1 MTRNRSDT
9 APDNLGR
16 KDLGRKS
23 AARDAGAEVG
33 DAPATAEQVAAY
45 LRQHP
50 DFFDRNPE
58 LLDAIAPAGD
68 AHAAGVVDLRHFMV
82 ERLRDELAGMSAL
95 RDELVVIGRTNLSAQ
110 ARVHKA
116 ILALL
121 AARSFEHF
129 VETLTTDLAVIVDLD
144 VVTLGVEQNGEDVA
158 RAQNPGVYSLDP
170 GAVDRLVGPGQSIAL
185 RETVDGDPMVFG
197 PGAGLV
203 VSDAL
208 LRLSI
213 SSTTPPAL
221 LALGSRAPGQ
231 FHPGQG
237 TELLGFLARV
247 VESCIRGWLNLPE

>member
-1 MTRNRSDT
+1 MTQNRSDA
-9 APDNLGR
+9 APEILGR
-16 KDLGRKS
+16 KDATGKAGEAPADS
-23 AARDAGAEVG
+23 AAAAK
-33 DAPATAEQVAAY
+33 QVAAY

-50 DFFDRNPE
+50 DFFDHNPE
-58 LLDAIAPAGD
+58 LLDAIAPAGA
-68 AHAAGVVDLRHFMV
+68 AHAGGVVDLRHIMV
-82 ERLRDELAGMSAL
+82 ERLRGELAGMSAL
-95 RDELVVIGRTNLSAQ
+95 HDELVVTGRTNLSAQ
-110 ARVHKA
+110 TRIHKA

-129 VETLTTDLAVIVDLD
+129 VETLTTDLAIIVDLD
-144 VVTLGVEQNGEDVA
+144 VVTLGVEQSGEDVS
-158 RAQNPGVYSLDP
+158 RAQTPGVYSLDP
-170 GAVDRLVGPGQSIAL
+170 GTVDRLVGPGQSVAL
-185 RETVDGDPMVFG
+185 RETVEGDPMVFG

-203 VSDAL
+203 ASDAL

-221 LALGSRAPGQ
+221 LALGSREPGQ

>member
-1 MTRNRSDT
+1 MTQNRSDA
-9 APDNLGR
+9 APESPSR
-16 KDLGRKS
+16 KDTTEKAGE
-23 AARDAGAEVG
+23 AATA
-33 DAPATAEQVAAY
+33 AEQVAVY
-45 LRQHP
+45 LRRHP

-58 LLDAIAPAGD
+58 LLDAIAPAGE
-68 AHAAGVVDLRHFMV
+68 AHAEGVVDLRHYMV

-95 RDELVVIGRTNLSAQ
+95 RDELVVTGRTNLSAQ

-129 VETLTTDLAVIVDLD
+129 IETLTTDLAVIIDLD
-144 VVTLGVEQNGEDVA
+144 VVALGVEQDGEDVT
-158 RAQNPGVYSLDP
+158 RAQTPGVYSLDP
-170 GAVDRLVGPGQSIAL
+170 GTVDRLVGPGQSIAL
-185 RETVDGDPMVFG
+185 RETVEGDPMVFG

-203 VSDAL
+203 ASDAL

-213 SSTTPPAL
+213 GSTTPPAL
-221 LALGSRAPGQ
+221 LALGSREPGQ

-247 VESCIRGWLNLPE
+247 VESCIRGWLNLSE

>member
-23 AARDAGAEVG
+23 AARDAGEEVG

-50 DFFDRNPE
+50 DFFDHNPE
-58 LLDAIAPAGD
+58 LLDAIAPAG
-68 AHAAGVVDLRHFMV
+68 AARAEGVVDLRHFMV

-95 RDELVVIGRTNLSAQ
+95 RDQLVVTGRTNLSAQ

-129 VETLTTDLAVIVDLD
+129 VETLTTDLAVSRWPGSWWRPGCSCA
-144 VVTLGVEQNGEDVA
+144 TLMA
-158 RAQNPGVYSLDP
+158 S
-170 GAVDRLVGPGQSIAL
+170 GAAIRMSG
-185 RETVDGDPMVFG
+185 M
-197 PGAGLV
+197 
-203 VSDAL
+203 
-208 LRLSI
+208 
-213 SSTTPPAL
+213 
-221 LALGSRAPGQ
+221 
-231 FHPGQG
+231 
-237 TELLGFLARV
+237 ARV
-247 VESCIRGWLNLPE
+247 RMPLW

>member
-1 MTRNRSDT
+1 MTQNRSDA
-9 APDNLGR
+9 APERPGR
-16 KDLGRKS
+16 KN
-23 AARDAGAEVG
+23 AAQNAAGKAG
-33 DAPATAEQVAAY
+33 GASATAEQVAAY

-50 DFFDRNPE
+50 DFFDQKPE
-58 LLDAIAPAGD
+58 LLEAIAPAG
-68 AHAAGVVDLRHFMV
+68 AQGAGAEGVVDLRHYIV
-82 ERLRDELAGMSAL
+82 ERLRGELAEMSAL
-95 RDELVVIGRTNLSAQ
+95 RDDMVVTGRTNLAAQ

-129 VETLTTDLAVIVDLD
+129 IETLTTDLAVIVDLD
-144 VVTLGVEQNGEDVA
+144 VVTLGVEQDGEDVT
-158 RAQNPGVYSLDP
+158 RAQTPGVYSLDP
-170 GAVDRLVGPGQSIAL
+170 GTVDRLVGPGQSIAL
-185 RETVDGDPMVFG
+185 RETVEGDPMVFG

-203 VSDAL
+203 ASDAL

-221 LALGSRAPGQ
+221 LALGSREPGQ

-237 TELLGFLARV
+237 TELLNFLARV

>member
-1 MTRNRSDT
+1 MTQNRSDA
-9 APDNLGR
+9 APKNLGR
-16 KDLGRKS
+16 KQTTET
-23 AARDAGAEVG
+23 AGGAV
-33 DAPATAEQVAAY
+33 DDTAATAEQVAAY

-50 DFFDRNPE
+50 DFFDHNSE

-68 AHAAGVVDLRHFMV
+68 AYDGGVVDLRQLIV
-82 ERLRDELAGMSAL
+82 ARLRDELAEMSAL
-95 RDELVVIGRTNLSAQ
+95 RDELVMTGRTNLSAQ

-121 AARSFEHF
+121 SARSFEHF
-129 VETLTTDLAVIVDLD
+129 VETLTTDLAVIADLD
-144 VVTLGVEQNGEDVA
+144 VVTLGVEQCGEDVS
-158 RAQNPGVYSLDP
+158 RAQTPGVYSLDP
-170 GAVDRLVGPGQSIAL
+170 GTVDRLVGPGQSIAL
-185 RETVDGDPMVFG
+185 RETVEGDPMVFG

-203 VSDAL
+203 ASDAL

-221 LALGSRAPGQ
+221 LALGSREPGQ

>member
-1 MTRNRSDT
+1 MTQNRSDT
-9 APDNLGR
+9 APESLGR
-16 KDLGRKS
+16 KD
-23 AARDAGAEVG
+23 AAAA
-33 DAPATAEQVAAY
+33 AAKQVAAY

-50 DFFDRNPE
+50 DFFDHNPE
-58 LLDAIAPAGD
+58 LLDAIAPAGE
-68 AHAAGVVDLRHFMV
+68 ARAEGVVDLRHFIV
-82 ERLRDELAGMSAL
+82 ERLRDELAGVSAL
-95 RDELVVIGRTNLSAQ
+95 RDELVITGRTNLSAQ

-144 VVTLGVEQNGEDVA
+144 VVALGVEQSGEDVS
-158 RAQNPGVYSLDP
+158 RAQTPGVYSLEP
-170 GAVDRLVGPGQSIAL
+170 GTVDRLVGPGQSIVL
-185 RETVDGDPMVFG
+185 RETVEGDPMVFG

-203 VSDAL
+203 ASDAL

-213 SSTTPPAL
+213 GSTAPPAL
-221 LALGSRAPGQ
+221 LALGSREPGQ

-247 VESCIRGWLNLPE
+247 VENCIRGWLNLPE

>member
-1 MTRNRSDT
+1 MTRNRSSDA
-9 APDNLGR
+9 APESLGR
-16 KDLGRKS
+16 KDATGNAGEAAADS
-23 AARDAGAEVG
+23 AAA
-33 DAPATAEQVAAY
+33 AEQVAAY

-50 DFFDRNPE
+50 DFFDHNPE
-58 LLDAIAPAGD
+58 LLDAIAPAGA
-68 AHAAGVVDLRHFMV
+68 AHAEGVVDLRHFMV
-82 ERLRDELAGMSAL
+82 ERLRDELAEMSAL
-95 RDELVVIGRTNLSAQ
+95 RDQLVVTGRTNLSAQ

-129 VETLTTDLAVIVDLD
+129 IETLTTDLAVIVDLD
-144 VVTLGVEQNGEDVA
+144 VVTLGVEQDGEDVT
-158 RAQNPGVYSLDP
+158 RTQTPGVYSLDP
-170 GAVDRLVGPGQSIAL
+170 GTVDRLVGPGQSIVL
-185 RETVDGDPMVFG
+185 RETVEGDPMVFG

-203 VSDAL
+203 TSDAL

-221 LALGSRAPGQ
+221 LALGAREPGQ

-237 TELLGFLARV
+237 TELLNFLARV

>member
-1 MTRNRSDT
+1 MTQNRSDT
-9 APDNLGR
+9 APENLDR
-16 KDLGRKS
+16 KD
-23 AARDAGAEVG
+23 AGEAEN
-33 DAPATAEQVAAY
+33 DTAATAEQVAAY

-50 DFFDRNPE
+50 DFFDQNPE
-58 LLDAIAPAGD
+58 LLDAIAPVGAARAG
-68 AHAAGVVDLRHFMV
+68 GVVDLRHVMV
-82 ERLRDELAGMSAL
+82 ERLREELAGMSTL
-95 RDELVVIGRTNLSAQ
+95 HDDLVVTGRVNLSAQ
-110 ARVHKA
+110 TRVHKA

-121 AARSFEHF
+121 AARNFEHF

-144 VVTLGVEQNGEDVA
+144 VVTLGVEQSGEDVS
-158 RAQNPGVYSLDP
+158 RAQTPGVYSLDP
-170 GAVDRLVGPGQSIAL
+170 GTVDRLVGAGQSVAL
-185 RETVDGDPMVFG
+185 RDTIEGDPMVFG

-203 VSDAL
+203 ASDAL

-221 LALGSRAPGQ
+221 LALGSREPGQ

>member
-1 MTRNRSDT
+1 MTQNRGSDP
-9 APDNLGR
+9 APENSGR
-16 KDLGRKS
+16 KDMGRK
-23 AARDAGAEVG
+23 GATEKEGGV
-33 DAPATAEQVAAY
+33 AAEQVAAY

-50 DFFDRNPE
+50 DFFDQNPE
-58 LLDAIAPAGD
+58 LLDTIAPAGE
-68 AHAAGVVDLRHFMV
+68 ARAEGVVDLRHFIV

-95 RDELVVIGRTNLSAQ
+95 RDELVVTGRTNLSAQ

-144 VVTLGVEQNGEDVA
+144 VVTLGVEQNGEDVT
-158 RAQNPGVYSLDP
+158 RAQTPGVYSLDP
-170 GAVDRLVGPGQSIAL
+170 GTVDCLVGVGQSIAL
-185 RETVDGDPMVFG
+185 RETVEGDPMVFG

-203 VSDAL
+203 ASDAL

-221 LALGSRAPGQ
+221 LALGSRTPGQ

-247 VESCIRGWLNLPE
+247 VENCIRGWLNLPE

>member
-1 MTRNRSDT
+1 MTQNRRDA
-9 APDNLGR
+9 APD
-16 KDLGRKS
+16 
-23 AARDAGAEVG
+23 AAGNPEGKAGG
-33 DAPATAEQVAAY
+33 TPTTAEQVAAY

-50 DFFDRNPE
+50 DFLDHNPE
-58 LLDAIAPAGD
+58 LLDAITPASD
-68 AHAAGVVDLRHFMV
+68 ARAGGVVDLRHYMV
-82 ERLRDELAGMSAL
+82 ERLRDELTEMVSL
-95 RDELVVIGRTNLSAQ
+95 RDEMVVTGRTNLSAQ

-129 VETLTTDLAVIVDLD
+129 IETLTTDLAVIIDLD
-144 VVTLGVEQNGEDVA
+144 VVTLGVEQDGEDVT
-158 RAQNPGVYSLDP
+158 RANTPGVYSLDT
-170 GAVDRLVGPGQSIAL
+170 GTVDRLIGPGQSIAL
-185 RETVDGDPMVFG
+185 RETVEGDPMVFG

-203 VSDAL
+203 ASDAL

-213 SSTTPPAL
+213 GSTTPTAL
-221 LALGSRAPGQ
+221 LALGSREPGQ

>member
-1 MTRNRSDT
+1 MTQNRSDA
-9 APDNLGR
+9 APKNLGR
-16 KDLGRKS
+16 KDATEKAGE
-23 AARDAGAEVG
+23 AAVA
-33 DAPATAEQVAAY
+33 AEQVAAY

-58 LLDAIAPAGD
+58 LLDAIAPENDARAG
-68 AHAAGVVDLRHFMV
+68 GVVDLRHFMV

-95 RDELVVIGRTNLSAQ
+95 RDELVVTGRTNLSAQ

-144 VVTLGVEQNGEDVA
+144 VVALGVEQDGEDVT
-158 RAQNPGVYSLDP
+158 RAQTPGVHSLDP
-170 GAVDRLVGPGQSIAL
+170 GTVDRLVGPGQSIAL
-185 RETVDGDPMVFG
+185 RETVEGDPMIFG

-203 VSDAL
+203 ASDAL

-221 LALGSRAPGQ
+221 LALGSREPGQ

-247 VESCIRGWLNLPE
+247 VESCIRGWLNLPK